1 MDAGQACSFLVWGFI
16 FHLQLLPRAQ
26 MCFLLL
32 VSSLPEEELLP
43 SSLHWIGLP
52 AVFSCFSLNIFSC
65 FTPCLLLVCASSL
78 VGFISPVM
86 LSQHQLCIK
95 REKMENFWTGTCAL
109 RERGSCEAGR
119 VPMHWEAPSQRGP
132 RGKCIISESQAKQGL
147 KRADNRESCTSQ
159 SINSS
164 QTVAPTRWQSWGMK
178 RSTQKPVVQ
187 RVGLG
192 C

>member
-1 MDAGQACSFLVWGFI
+1 
-16 FHLQLLPRAQ
+16 
-26 MCFLLL
+26 
-32 VSSLPEEELLP
+32 
-43 SSLHWIGLP
+43 
-52 AVFSCFSLNIFSC
+52 
-65 FTPCLLLVCASSL
+65 
-78 VGFISPVM
+78 
-86 LSQHQLCIK
+86 
-95 REKMENFWTGTCAL
+95 MENFWTGTCAL